1 VQRRVPA
8 SERAI
13 HGATLVVSTMGGYS
27 VIDHGA
33 YLGYLHASLGDKF
46 NVYRHR
52 REQMD
57 EHLGKATIED
67 GVLMILIAAGLHSR
81 TQAS

>member
-1 VQRRVPA
+1 
-8 SERAI
+8 
-13 HGATLVVSTMGGYS
+13 MGGYS
-27 VIDHGA
+27 VIYHGD
-33 YLGYLHASLGDKF
+33 YLGYLHASLGDQF

-67 GVLMILIAAGLHSR
+67 GVLMILIAAGR
-81 TQAS
+81 TAGVKASS